1 MVWFAR
7 KISLKS
13 KSFHHKG
20 ASNISPSSVILKS
33 TSIIIISACDIL
45 CFGRCCF
52 EIGSRWINPT
62 RHHPPCDQEGAKASF
77 ETDNVAA
84 DLT

>member
-1 MVWFAR
+1 MVWFAK

-20 ASNISPSSVILKS
+20 PRNISPSSVMLKS
-33 TSIIIISACDIL
+33 TSIIISACDIL
-45 CFGRCCF
+45 YFGLCCF

-62 RHHPPCDQEGAKASF
+62 RHHPPCDQERTKASF
-77 ETDNVAA
+77 ETDDVAA